1 MTLTGIFKSI
11 LLVVAGVMI
20 WGTTVGSL
28 QMFGYCLA
36 LLGLL
41 IYSVPSET
49 LWEHAVSIK
58 PRCWKARH

>member
-28 QMFGYCLA
+28 QMFGYFLA
-36 LLGLL
+36 LFGLF
-41 IYSVPSET
+41 IYSVPSEK
-49 LWEHAVSIK
+49 LKEYFVSVK
-58 PRCWKARH
+58 ARWKA